1 MTIKNALIVDD
12 SKSARMMLQRLLEK
26 MNVVASAVE
35 SAEEALQFL
44 EERHPDVIFM
54 DHMMPGMD
62 GLEAT
67 QTIKNNPK
75 TSTIPTIMYT
85 SKNDDDGYRS
95 LAESHGA
102 SGVLAKPANQ
112 QAIMSVIDSLND
124 QAANDGPAEVEA
136 PSQYLDEIEKLIA
149 KQLRKSVMEAKAEVA
164 AGLDTVSQQL
174 QQAQQERLQQA
185 ELKLKQHIQPL
196 QQNVA
201 KLSDSK
207 ELFKALQPQIK
218 KQAMVIADKIARQKV
233 EELALASQSQIE
245 QFNGAMA
252 ELNSDLSKKI
262 NETFI
267 KGITIGS
274 LVGGLIGIVAAF
286 LI

>member
-124 QAANDGPAEVEA
+124 QAANDVPAEVEA

-149 KQLRKSVMEAKAEVA
+149 KQLRKSVMEAKAEIA

-201 KLSDSK
+201 KLSDNK

-233 EELALASQSQIE
+233 EELALASHSQIE

-267 KGITIGS
+267 KGIAIGS
-274 LVGGLIGIVAAF
+274 LVGGVIGIIAAF